1 MRSAKADPTKM
12 PKFVFQLEGAL
23 RQRTQLERMKQRE
36 LAVQMAEMNRLT
48 EQLRQLDATVQTAT
62 ADVRTNRLTGVLD
75 MAFLAGHRRFMIATQ
90 RQSMALVQKMALQQR
105 QVDEARA
112 AVAEA
117 AKQRKIIEKLREKQ
131 FERWKAELSKK
142 ELAEQDE
149 ISMQLSYWHGDG
161 ETDEPGE
168 LAT

>member
-1 MRSAKADPTKM
+1 M
-12 PKFVFQLEGAL
+12 PKFKFQLEGAL
-23 RQRTQLERMKQRE
+23 RQRKQLERMKQRE
-36 LAVQMAEMNRLT
+36 MAIVQAEMNRLQ
-48 EQLRQLDATVQTAT
+48 EQLRALDSTVQTAT

-90 RQSMALVQKMALQQR
+90 RQSMELVQKMALVQR
-105 QVDEARA
+105 QLDEARA

-131 FERWKAELSKK
+131 FERWKAELSRK

-149 ISMQLSYWHGDG
+149 VSMQLSYWHGNDDSD
-161 ETDEPGE
+161 ETEE